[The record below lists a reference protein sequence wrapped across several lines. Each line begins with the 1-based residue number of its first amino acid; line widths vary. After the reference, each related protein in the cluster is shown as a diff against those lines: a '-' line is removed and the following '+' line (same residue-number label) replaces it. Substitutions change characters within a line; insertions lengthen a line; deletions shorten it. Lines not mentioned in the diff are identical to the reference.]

1 MGQRLGFLRRWQIMR
16 SRGWKI
22 AAYCLLLFGA
32 TVSLL
37 PFFWMVR
44 SALMTSSEI
53 FQFPPKMLPD
63 HWQWG
68 NFIEIF
74 EVVEFGLYVKNTL
87 FILIPVLIGTVLT
100 SCMCGFGF
108 ARLQFP
114 GKNIWFTLIIAT
126 MMLPP
131 AVTLIPTFMLWTE
144 LGAINTYWPLVFPSF
159 FGGGGFFIFLMRQFF
174 MSIPRE
180 LDEAAL
186 IDGANY
192 VQIFV
197 FVLLPLVK
205 PALLVVAFFT
215 FTNVWNDF
223 FGPLIYLNDE
233 SLFTL
238 ALGLLQLQG
247 TYTSDWN
254 LIMAAATAMTLPAI
268 LVFFLGQKYFVEG
281 VTLTGIKG

>member
-1 MGQRLGFLRRWQIMR
+1 
-16 SRGWKI
+16 
-22 AAYCLLLFGA
+22 
-32 TVSLL
+32 
-37 PFFWMVR
+37 
-44 SALMTSSEI
+44 
-53 FQFPPKMLPD
+53 
-63 HWQWG
+63 
-68 NFIEIF
+68 
-74 EVVEFGLYVKNTL
+74 
-87 FILIPVLIGTVLT
+87 
-100 SCMCGFGF
+100 
-108 ARLQFP
+108 
-114 GKNIWFTLIIAT
+114 
-126 MMLPP
+126 
-131 AVTLIPTFMLWTE
+131 
-144 LGAINTYWPLVFPSF
+144 
-159 FGGGGFFIFLMRQFF
+159 

-254 LIMAAATAMTLPAI
+254 LIMAAATVMTLPAI

>member
-1 MGQRLGFLRRWQIMR
+1 MR

-22 AAYCLLLFGA
+22 VALCLLLFGA
-32 TVSLL
+32 ALSLL

-53 FQFPPKMLPD
+53 FQFPPKILPD
-63 HWQWG
+63 HWLWS

-192 VQIFV
+192 LQIFA

-254 LIMAAATAMTLPAI
+254 LIMAAATVMTLPAI

>member
-1 MGQRLGFLRRWQIMR
+1 MKG
-16 SRGWKI
+16 I
-22 AAYCLLLFGA
+22 AFKAIAYGLLFVGA
-32 TVSLL
+32 GLSLI

-44 SALMTSSEI
+44 SSFMTTTEI
-53 FQFPPKMLPD
+53 FHFPPKLLPET
-63 HWQWG
+63 WLWG
-68 NFIEIF
+68 NFLEIF
-74 EVVEFGLYVKNTL
+74 NVVQFSLYFKNTL
-87 FILIPVLIGTVLT
+87 FVLIPVIIGTVVT
-100 SCMCGFGF
+100 SCMCGYGF
-108 ARLQFP
+108 ARLNFP
-114 GKNIWFTLIIAT
+114 GRNIWFALIIAT

-144 LGAINTYWPLVFPSF
+144 IGGINTFWPLVLPSF

-174 MSIPRE
+174 MSIPKE

-197 FVLLPLVK
+197 FILLPLVK
-205 PALLVVAFFT
+205 PAILVVSFFT

-233 SLFTL
+233 SMFTL

-247 TYTSDWN
+247 SYTSDWN
-254 LIMAAATAMTLPAI
+254 LIMAAATVMTVPAI
-268 LVFFLGQKYFVEG
+268 LIFFLGQKYFVEG
-281 VTLTGIKG
+281 ITLTGIKG